1 MAIVKGAKKG
11 KGEARKPVVA
21 PDSAQSKTYIKIL
34 YGLGEGEIEG
44 LANGNQSIFLEGTP
58 LQDANGNLNYSNVK
72 LDFRKGTNDQDYIE
86 GFPSV
91 ESETAVDVEL
101 KSGAPW
107 VRAFNNIDLDA
118 VRIRLKWGPLRQQ
131 DSSTGDVSG
140 ITIEYAIDI
149 QTDGG
154 AWTEVLKTKISDKT
168 SANYERAHRIDL
180 PKADSGWLIRVR
192 RITPNSTS
200 EFVSDKMYVEA
211 FTEVVDAKLRYPNTA
226 LLGLQY
232 DAETFGNVAKLAVDL
247 KGRLLLVPTNYNP
260 QTRQYTGI
268 WDGTFKRAYTNNP
281 AWIYYDLCTNDR
293 YGLGNRL
300 TPFMIDKWSLYRLAQ
315 YCDQSVSDGLGGQEP
330 RFTCNVYIQNA
341 EDAFSILMKLA
352 GVFRAIAFWDG
363 TSIICDAD
371 IPQDTYFT
379 YTRAN
384 VVGGVFEY
392 SGTRARD
399 RHNVVKVAWDNP
411 ANHYKTEYE
420 FVRDENAIAE
430 SGQVRILE
438 LDAWGCTS
446 RGQAQRAG
454 HWALKSEQKET
465 RTVSFKVGLDGH
477 IPLPG
482 RVIEIADELFAGR
495 ANGGRVSKISADLKS
510 ITIDRDDVIAKAG
523 DRLVI
528 NGENGKAQTRIVQ
541 SISGRVITVT
551 LPFDENSIA
560 VQNVWVL
567 DAQDLATMKFRVI
580 SISQEE
586 KHQFSITALQYNP
599 QKFDEI
605 DNGAF
610 FEDAPISIIN
620 PSIQE
625 PVKDVLITTESRVD
639 QGINITTMIVSW
651 MQAKGAV
658 KYLVEWRKDDGSW
671 IRLPQTGN
679 NSVEVPGVYSGQYQ
693 ARVTAISAFE
703 IASLPV
709 TSSLTEITG
718 KQGLPPKIAFIRATG
733 ILFGMKLDWGFPPTG
748 AKDTAYTEIEVSPDG
763 INNIA
768 QLGLFAYP
776 TTTTTIQ
783 GLQPNLRQ
791 FYRGRLIDRI
801 GNVGPWSEW
810 VNGTTTADPEAV
822 LDLIS
827 GHINES
833 DLAQELQGKIEN
845 SVDVSEAAQA
855 AANNAQ
861 AVASSAQTAANNAQ
875 AVASE
880 AKTAASSAQSAATTA
895 QTQASSA
902 QKIAN
907 DASVIATNAKNTA
920 DQAAED
926 ASSAITAAAEAKTT
940 ATNANTTATN
950 AQTTANNASSAASK
964 VASDLTTSTN
974 QLNKKIAD
982 ETDARTAAIS
992 KLNDGLTT
1000 ETSQR
1005 KSEDAALLN
1014 NIETYKSSTNGTLSS
1029 LQTQINTNATNT
1041 SANTSKISSLDSRLT
1056 TNEGK
1061 TADAINAAATA
1072 QQTANT
1078 AVTNAAAAASAVTS
1092 LKSELSTG
1100 KGINNII
1107 APFSD
1112 PQELSPYIIGASRT
1126 VALVKSPMRIKGNA
1140 YDVTFNAVAGSIYF
1154 GSSSLATVNTAA
1166 AGVVSG
1172 GKRYMLS
1179 AYLKNLDATKQADVY
1194 FTLHWFK
1201 RAANGTFTASQS
1213 VLLNQATNNTRV
1225 TPSNDGG
1232 TISCKAVAAPPDAV
1246 AFAVICSGNGVYNV
1260 AGSRI
1265 LIDMLMLEE
1274 VVGVDVPASTWTAG
1288 PTDLSAIKSAL
1299 DANASAISK
1308 IDTRVTNAEGT
1319 ITSQGNSIT
1328 QLNNSVTSINGELT
1342 KKADATA
1349 LNALTNRV
1357 STAEGTITSQ
1367 GNSITSLRNDLNATN
1382 DKVSSKADSSALNSL
1397 DSKVT
1402 SIDGRVTSN
1411 TSAVTSLQGRVS
1423 TVEGGLSSKAD
1434 ASALNNYYTKTEADS
1449 ATSGAIDKFNS
1460 QLTIGGVNVVANSEA
1475 PRTSTAATNKEYL
1488 LYERSAELKTFY
1500 DENLEKPITISFEMS
1515 VPVAGPVQVY
1525 SSNGS
1530 AHQFVTSVNAIIVNQ
1545 FAKYS
1550 VTVSP
1555 KAHTASTTV
1564 STIEFYG
1571 TYGTGR
1577 IPTIRKLQIEAGT
1590 KATAWSPS
1598 PRDTKAAI
1606 DANASAIQ
1614 TTQTKVDNID
1624 GRLTTATDSITSLNS
1639 RMSTAEGNINSTNT
1653 AVGGLS
1659 TRMATAEGKITNQS
1673 DSIAS
1678 LQNSVTSINGTLAN
1692 KADSSAVNN
1701 LTSRV
1706 ETAEGKISS
1715 QSGQITSLSNSLDL
1729 TSSNLNDVN
1738 VLARLLSLGKPLR
1751 DDPTFKTTSAGGLSA
1766 YNFPAG
1772 TSWIKQ
1778 AKSTDNPT
1786 GSTNEMLIKAT
1797 QALGGGWYPTSPTL
1811 VLTANKTFLI
1821 KQIIKMPV
1829 GTKLQAIGN
1838 ATGTGGYIRILG
1850 NDLGTGKFETY
1861 YSVVQGGADLSGSTI
1876 QGHFRVIAGTNP
1888 PVPTV
1893 DNPVFVIL
1901 ASYEVFDVTAVNDT
1915 IPKAYSD
1922 AIAANANAINTLSN
1936 TVTQQGN
1943 TIASHSNSITQLN
1956 NSITSINGALSNKA
1970 DASALQSL
1978 DSKVTLIDGK
1988 VTSNSSA
1995 LTALQ
2000 SSFDGL
2006 PNQGVNLLGPE
2017 ISNPVEKPTNWT
2029 SGLPFEIIQSPDTV
2043 NVRAFQFT
2051 MPASSGNGTYFNIG
2065 GGQVPRQWLTE
2076 GTYIFSF
2083 VAKTVGGTTPHAIEW
2098 QLYNVDSTRL
2108 RFNITA
2114 TLTRYSGVF
2123 TVPAGGA
2130 AACMLLIGNPT
2141 GKPAGQVIN
2150 IERMM
2155 LERQVGNNTTPSAWI
2170 AGSDPTGMILST
2182 QAKATDLFNTAT
2194 SQNAATAGRV
2204 TSLESRMTTT
2214 EGNLNKKADAS
2225 ALQNLDTK
2233 VTNVDGKVT
2242 SNTNA
2247 ITALS
2252 STLSNATSSIS
2263 MNAGNAQGDWTF
2275 FNTSGEYSIVAQAD
2289 GQAGRVIQLGNNA
2302 GNDIVWMHPNNFIP
2316 FDATKTY
2323 RLRARYR
2330 RRAGTGTIYLGV
2342 SQKTPDK
2349 ALYVTTANALSGDMG
2364 SSNYVVNAHAPAID
2378 EWQEIV
2384 AYIKGRS
2391 AGAASG
2397 SGSKTSPRT
2406 VSQQAGFITPM
2417 FIANYSAQTGIVE
2430 LDYLILEDAEAI
2442 VGNDANASAISALDT
2457 KVSEVDGRLTTAT
2470 NSITSLNSRMSAA
2483 EGNISAA
2490 NSALSGLSTRMTAAE
2505 NGLTNQSN
2513 AITNLSNSLT
2523 VTTNTANAALPK
2535 IQGGTGAA
2543 KLFRGVLVWQQNG
2556 ANLTGNIVIQTP
2568 ITFTNKMFRLS
2579 LTGYNYLAAKNEI
2592 NLNIGGYAYSGTSLL
2607 QHGVVN
2613 SGTMPIRV
2621 RMGVRNGTVVIIL
2634 TSQAPGAYWQYPKF
2648 NIDAEI
2654 GYTTPP
2660 DEWMNG
2666 WSASFMAEADLA
2678 SNGISAIIEPSL
2690 LDISTTLN
2698 ATASAIS
2705 NLTNTVSQQG
2715 NTITSQSNSITTLTN
2730 KITNNDLSNLVLNP
2744 DFVDPKSDWTS
2755 GVIVD
2760 ATDAAPNPPSPKAL
2774 RLNNRDSY
2782 YGPFVK
2788 CNVGDMF
2795 YVSAW
2800 FATPNT
2806 SATASA
2812 VLGFN
2817 TRNSAG
2823 TYTWY
2828 SVAIKSTDK
2837 NAWGMVEGYFTV
2849 PNGMVDIRPWLQVS
2863 IAASEAA
2870 GQQWHVTNI
2879 QVRNITG
2886 NKKLATDLQATS
2898 SALSTLDSKVTNI
2911 DGRVTS
2917 ASNNIVSLNNSVTNI
2932 NATLAQKA
2940 DATALNSLSNRVTN
2954 AEGNITSQG
2963 NSITSLTNSLAV
2975 SGKGGTNLLIKS
2987 NVVGLYDGVSYPH
3000 HTYKLGED
3008 WEIGAKYT
3016 LIWCAEHKRG
3026 TGDNN
3031 SYLAV
3036 YAGGGSQTLQSIVNT
3051 DGKVIS
3057 KVTFVKNSAV
3067 ASGPIIHFYM
3077 INRPT
3082 ADKGTIGTV
3091 YWAVLVK
3098 GDVLTT
3104 DAWIPSP
3111 YDYIPDSNAN
3121 AAAITNLTNTVT
3133 QQGNTLTSHTNSIT
3147 SLDNS
3152 ITSING
3158 ILNTK
3163 ANTSA
3168 VSDLDSRVTDAEG
3181 KITANTSSIT
3191 SLTANL
3197 KSTSNGITMSA
3208 SIDVDPDSEWIYW
3221 TKNGEVA
3228 RADDTTALGGKVY
3241 RFGNNAGNDHVNARS
3256 KAKLP
3261 FDQNKTYRIR
3271 ARYRRVSGTGTVYCA
3286 VFGIAKDGVSHVNS
3300 SNTVTTDAGSSNYF
3314 VTNQAPALNAWQEVT
3329 VYVKGR
3335 AAGAATGGWTLDNP
3349 RQLPNATAFIS
3360 VQFLANYSSAAGEV
3374 DLDYLIIEDADA
3386 IAANDATAKALS
3398 SLDTRVTTA
3407 EGKIT
3412 SQGNSITQLNNSIT
3426 TINGTLSTKADSSA
3440 LTNLANRVTTAENS
3454 ITSQGS
3460 SITSLNSSV
3469 TGILKDIEVT
3479 DTRSTNQPP
3488 SWYWSNYPKRIVREF
3503 KQASTIGLSGM
3514 GIYVSLETYVYYSD
3528 ATGGPIIQIARGT
3541 DSKLTAERRSTST
3554 STWGTWVQDIK
3565 AISDGLAN
3573 KAEASAL
3580 SSLDSKVSVIDGK
3593 VSTQASSITTLQTTV
3608 GGNTA
3613 SIQSQ
3618 QQSIDGL
3625 KARATLKLQSGNLVG
3640 GVGIENDSKTVD
3652 FIIQAN
3658 KFAIGAPSTVS
3669 GSVTPKYAFVY
3680 QSTAT
3685 TLPNGTVI
3693 PAGLYLDSASI
3704 SYINAN
3710 KIYADSLSAISANL
3724 GTFTSLADQSK
3735 PNGARTV
3742 ISGERIEVYDE
3753 NNVMRVRIGRW

>member
-1 MAIVKGAKKG
+1 MIYVQDRDRAGKRFGGRLLDCTAKQAVLDDLVDFGEFTDLTLVIRLEDGSLAERVIASHTKKTVTVSGHTKEVTVVEWAEALTVMPVKYALWIIKAAELQPVIARVVNVAQGEEKG
-11 KGEARKPVVA
+11 
-21 PDSAQSKTYIKIL
+21 TYNITAVPHNPNK
-34 YGLGEGEIEG
+34 Y
-44 LANGNQSIFLEGTP
+44 QSIENDLMLDVPPTSI
-58 LQDANGNLNYSNVK
+58 LNSRN
-72 LDFRKGTNDQDYIE
+72 QE
-86 GFPSV
+86 PPASV
-91 ESETAVDVEL
+91 EIKSE
-101 KSGAPW
+101 
-107 VRAFNNIDLDA
+107 I
-118 VRIRLKWGPLRQQ
+118 
-131 DSSTGDVSG
+131 
-140 ITIEYAIDI
+140 ITT
-149 QTDGG
+149 Q
-154 AWTEVLKTKISDKT
+154 
-168 SANYERAHRIDL
+168 
-180 PKADSGWLIRVR
+180 
-192 RITPNSTS
+192 
-200 EFVSDKMYVEA
+200 
-211 FTEVVDAKLRYPNTA
+211 
-226 LLGLQY
+226 
-232 DAETFGNVAKLAVDL
+232 NVAK
-247 KGRLLLVPTNYNP
+247 T
-260 QTRQYTGI
+260 
-268 WDGTFKRAYTNNP
+268 
-281 AWIYYDLCTNDR
+281 
-293 YGLGNRL
+293 
-300 TPFMIDKWSLYRLAQ
+300 
-315 YCDQSVSDGLGGQEP
+315 
-330 RFTCNVYIQNA
+330 
-341 EDAFSILMKLA
+341 
-352 GVFRAIAFWDG
+352 
-363 TSIICDAD
+363 
-371 IPQDTYFT
+371 
-379 YTRAN
+379 
-384 VVGGVFEY
+384 
-392 SGTRARD
+392 
-399 RHNVVKVAWDNP
+399 
-411 ANHYKTEYE
+411 
-420 FVRDENAIAE
+420 
-430 SGQVRILE
+430 
-438 LDAWGCTS
+438 
-446 RGQAQRAG
+446 
-454 HWALKSEQKET
+454 
-465 RTVSFKVGLDGH
+465 
-477 IPLPG
+477 
-482 RVIEIADELFAGR
+482 
-495 ANGGRVSKISADLKS
+495 
-510 ITIDRDDVIAKAG
+510 
-523 DRLVI
+523 RLVI
-528 NGENGKAQTRIVQ
+528 
-541 SISGRVITVT
+541 
-551 LPFDENSIA
+551 
-560 VQNVWVL
+560 
-567 DAQDLATMKFRVI
+567 
-580 SISQEE
+580 
-586 KHQFSITALQYNP
+586 
-599 QKFDEI
+599 
-605 DNGAF
+605 
-610 FEDAPISIIN
+610 
-620 PSIQE
+620 
-625 PVKDVLITTESRVD
+625 
-639 QGINITTMIVSW
+639 SW
-651 MQAKGAV
+651 KEAKNAAR
-658 KYLVEWRKDDGSW
+658 YEVEWKRNDGNW
-671 IRLPQTGN
+671 VKLPQTT
-679 NSVEVPGVYSGQYQ
+679 SLSIEVEDVYAGAYT
-693 ARVTAISAFE
+693 ARVVAYNLFGARSYPKY
-703 IASLPV
+703 S
-709 TSSLTEITG
+709 TSTDVKGKVGKPTNVLSLTTTP
-718 KQGLPPKIAFIRATG
+718 L
-733 ILFGMKLDWGFPPTG
+733 LFGMKLDWVYPAGNS
-748 AKDTAYTEIEVSPDG
+748 DLSHVVIEVSDRADG
-763 INNIA
+763 SNPRL
-768 QLGLFAYP
+768 LGNVSYP
-776 TTTTTIQ
+776 TNTLTIQ
-783 GLQPNLRQ
+783 GLQGGLDQ
-791 FYRGRLIDRI
+791 WYRTKTVDKS
-801 GNVGPWSEW
+801 GNESDWSNF
-810 VNGTTTADPEAV
+810 VKGTTGNDPDQV

-827 GHINES
+827 GQIGES
-833 DLAQELQGKIEN
+833 DLATELQGKIEN
-845 SVDVSEAAQA
+845 SVTVSEAAKI
-855 AANNAQ
+855 
-861 AVASSAQTAANNAQ
+861 VADNAQTAATNAQ
-875 AVASE
+875 TAATD
-880 AKTAASSAQSAATTA
+880 AKTAASEAQKAASSA

-902 QKIAN
+902 QQIASE
-907 DASVIATNAKNTA
+907 ASATAANAKNAA
-920 DQAAED
+920 DQAVTAATS
-926 ASSAITAAAEAKTT
+926 ASNVATTAKNAADTAKAMADSASTAAAK
-940 ATNANTTATN
+940 ANTTATN
-950 AQTTANNASSAASK
+950 AQTTADNAAAAASK
-964 VASDLTTSTN
+964 VASDLTSSTN
-974 QLNKKIAD
+974 QLNQKIAD
-982 ETDARTAAIS
+982 EANARTTAIS

-1005 KSEDAALLN
+1005 KSEDAALLS
-1014 NIETYKSSTNGTLSS
+1014 NIETYKSSTNDTLSS

-1041 SANTSKISSLDSRLT
+1041 SANTSKITSLDSRLT

-1072 QQTANT
+1072 QQTAS
-1078 AVTNAAAAASAVTS
+1078 SAVDKANAVANSVTA
-1092 LKSELSTG
+1092 LKSELSSG
-1100 KGINNII
+1100 KGINNIV

-1112 PQELSPYIIGASRT
+1112 PQELPALGGASRT
-1126 VALVKSPMRIKGNA
+1126 VALVDSALRRNGKA
-1140 YDVTFNAVAGSIYF
+1140 YKVSF
-1154 GSSSLATVNTAA
+1154 TAA
-1166 AGVVSG
+1166 AH
-1172 GKRYMLS
+1172 Y
-1179 AYLKNLDATKQADVY
+1179 VY
-1194 FTLHWFK
+1194 FGTAQAALAPSQMAMQVEAGRAYTFSVWLKALSTAVPSFRFNILWFI
-1201 RAANGTFTASQS
+1201 RDPSTGNITTNAGIIFPQGQTDSYIAPNANGQRYSFRPVNSPA
-1213 VLLNQATNNTRV
+1213 NAIGATVYVVGN
-1225 TPSNDGG
+1225 PSGP
-1232 TISCKAVAAPPDAV
+1232 S
-1246 AFAVICSGNGVYNV
+1246 
-1260 AGSRI
+1260 AGEY

-1274 VVGVDVPASTWTAG
+1274 SVGSEKPASTWTAG
-1288 PTDLSAIKSAL
+1288 PADLNAIKNAL
-1299 DANASAISK
+1299 DTNAVAINNLT
-1308 IDTRVTNAEGT
+1308 TRVSNNEGK
-1319 ITSQGNSIT
+1319 ITSQGNLIT
-1328 QLNNSVTSINGELT
+1328 QLNNSINTINGTLSN
-1342 KKADATA
+1342 KADATA
-1349 LNALTNRV
+1349 LNALTTRV
-1357 STAEGTITSQ
+1357 SNAEGQISSQ
-1367 GNSITSLRNDLNATN
+1367 GSSIVSLQNDLASTN
-1382 DKVSSKADSSALNSL
+1382 KAVSTKADSSALNSL
-1397 DSKVT
+1397 DSKV
-1402 SIDGRVTSN
+1402 SEIDGRVTSN
-1411 TSAVTSLQGRVS
+1411 ANAVTSLQGRVT
-1423 TVEGGLSSKAD
+1423 TVENGLSTKAD

-1729 TSSNLNDVN
+1729 TNSNLNDVN

-1751 DDPTFKTTSAGGLSA
+1751 DDPTFKSTTGGLAA
-1766 YNFPAG
+1766 YALQSGSSF
-1772 TSWIKQ
+1772 TRQ
-1778 AKSTDNPT
+1778 AKSTDNPMD
-1786 GSTNEMLIKAT
+1786 SAYEMLLRAT
-1797 QALGGGWYPTSPTL
+1797 TTLGSGWYPNNPTVNGGPNKAFL
-1811 VLTANKTFLI
+1811 V
-1821 KQIIKMPV
+1821 KQVIKMPI
-1829 GTKLQAIGN
+1829 GQKLAAFNNPLG
-1838 ATGTGGYIRILG
+1838 AGGYVRILG
-1850 NDLGTGKFETY
+1850 NAEGTGKFETY
-1861 YSVVQGGADLSGSTI
+1861 YSVIQCGPDANTAI
-1876 QGHFRVIAGTNP
+1876 QGHFRVINSSNP
-1888 PVPTV
+1888 PVPSAS
-1893 DNPVFVIL
+1893 NPVDVIL

-1915 IPKAYSD
+1915 IPKAYSN

-1936 TVTQQGN
+1936 TVSQQGN
-1943 TIASHSNSITQLN
+1943 TITSHSNSITQLN
-1956 NSITSINGALSNKA
+1956 NSISSINGALSSKA
-1970 DASALQSL
+1970 DTSALQSL

-2076 GTYIFSF
+2076 GKYIFSF
-2083 VAKTVGGTTPHAIEW
+2083 VAKTVGGTPPHAIEW

-2442 VGNDANASAISALDT
+2442 VANDANASAISALDT

-2705 NLTNTVSQQG
+2705 NLTNAVSQQG

-3121 AAAITNLTNTVT
+3121 ASAIANLANTVSQQGNTITSNSSSITSLTNQIGNTKSYSLVTFRNGSAVGMPKAAGVYTGNNTRLYGFGRGLNLIVFKNGDVESCTQYDTYGDIVSGCNAIYAAIKALASGTYFAIVGTDNIGSVGNSNPNTDLRALLLACGAGDTYFRSWNWNALPIFVGRKDLDAGNGILGMFDSTVPNQWIEYPLSFVNGVPVGLGDSRTLTTQLDANASAISSLSNTVT
-3133 QQGNTLTSHTNSIT
+3133 QQGKDIASHS
-3147 SLDNS
+3147 
-3152 ITSING
+3152 
-3158 ILNTK
+3158 
-3163 ANTSA
+3163 
-3168 VSDLDSRVTDAEG
+3168 
-3181 KITANTSSIT
+3181 SSIT
-3191 SLTANL
+3191 SL
-3197 KSTSNGITMSA
+3197 
-3208 SIDVDPDSEWIYW
+3208 
-3221 TKNGEVA
+3221 
-3228 RADDTTALGGKVY
+3228 
-3241 RFGNNAGNDHVNARS
+3241 
-3256 KAKLP
+3256 
-3261 FDQNKTYRIR
+3261 
-3271 ARYRRVSGTGTVYCA
+3271 
-3286 VFGIAKDGVSHVNS
+3286 
-3300 SNTVTTDAGSSNYF
+3300 
-3314 VTNQAPALNAWQEVT
+3314 
-3329 VYVKGR
+3329 
-3335 AAGAATGGWTLDNP
+3335 
-3349 RQLPNATAFIS
+3349 
-3360 VQFLANYSSAAGEV
+3360 
-3374 DLDYLIIEDADA
+3374 
-3386 IAANDATAKALS
+3386 
-3398 SLDTRVTTA
+3398 
-3407 EGKIT
+3407 
-3412 SQGNSITQLNNSIT
+3412 NNSIT
-3426 TINGTLSTKADSSA
+3426 NINGTLATKADSSA
-3440 LTNLANRVTTAENS
+3440 LTNLANRVTTTEGA

-3460 SITSLNSSV
+3460 SITSLNASV
-3469 TGILKDIEVT
+3469 NGLLKDVAVS

-3488 SWYWSNYPKRIVREF
+3488 SWYWSNYPLRIVREF
-3503 KQASTIGLSGM
+3503 KQASVLGLTGM
-3514 GIYVSLETYVYYSD
+3514 GTYVSLETYVYWTD
-3528 ATGGPIIQIARGT
+3528 ASGGPIIQIARGT

-3554 STWGTWVQDIK
+3554 STWGSWTQDIK
-3565 AISDGLAN
+3565 TLTDGLAN

-3580 SSLDSKVSVIDGK
+3580 SSLDAKVSTIDGK
-3593 VSTQASSITTLQTTV
+3593 VSTQATSITNLQTTV
-3608 GGNTA
+3608 GGHTA

-3625 KARATLKLQSGNLVG
+3625 KSRATLKLQSGNLIG

-3658 KFAIGAPSTVS
+3658 KFAIAPPSNAAA
-3669 GSVTPKYAFVY
+3669 GSVAPKYAFVY
-3680 QSTAT
+3680 QPTAT
-3685 TLPNGTVI
+3685 TLPNGTVV
-3693 PAGLYLDSASI
+3693 PAGLYLDNASI
-3704 SYINAN
+3704 GYINAE
-3710 KIYADSLSAISANL
+3710 KINASSLSALSANL
-3724 GTFTSLADQSK
+3724 GTLTTLKDPTK
-3735 PNGARTV
+3735 PNGARMVMTG
-3742 ISGERIEVYDE
+3742 SLTTVYDD
-3753 NNVMRVRIGRW
+3753 NNVARIRLGIW